1 MQDLPQ
7 LTIFPPY
14 TLVFIFL
21 AVLIKLNLHAQVIVS
36 HTFVCAESA
45 EPSWQGE
52 E

>member
-14 TLVFIFL
+14 TLVFYFL

-36 HTFVCAESA
+36 HTLVSAESV
-45 EPSWQGE
+45 EPTWQDE